1 VRKMGKSDACE
12 FQSYSESCTCH
23 AMTHGE
29 LNTWSLLPDKQHKLI
44 AIGKYYDKR
53 QEQKV

>member
-1 VRKMGKSDACE
+1 MGKSDACE